1 MTTPVWLTIALPLA
15 GAAIL
20 LLGGRR
26 TNGWGHLLGCAASLG
41 SFVVGAVLFTD
52 MLGRDAEHRT
62 IHEALF
68 SWVPVAGLQVDFG
81 LHLDQLSMCFVLLI
95 TGVGSLIHIY
105 SIGYMAEDPE
115 RRRFFAFL
123 NLFLSAM
130 LLLVLADNYLGLYV
144 GWEGVGL
151 ASYLLIGFWAHKPS
165 AATAAKKAFV
175 VNRVGD
181 IGLAIALMVMFAYI
195 GSISFEGVFAAAPQV
210 SEGVLT
216 AIGLLLLL
224 AACGKSAQVPLQ
236 SWLGDAM
243 EGPTPVSALIHAA
256 TMVTAGVYL
265 IVRSG
270 PVFDLAP
277 NAQLGVVIVGAVTLL
292 FGAIVGCAKDDIK
305 KALAAS
311 TMSQIGYM
319 VLAAG
324 LGPAGYAFAIMHL
337 LTHGFFKAGLFLGAG
352 SVMHGMNDE
361 VDMRRYGGLRK
372 ALPITFATF
381 GLGYLAI
388 IGVPPLAGF
397 FSKDGIIE
405 AALGAGGAK
414 GIILGGAT
422 ILGAGITA
430 FYMTRVMLMTFFG
443 EKRWAPERAT
453 PHPHE
458 SPKVMTWPMILL
470 AIGSVVSGGALAI
483 GGTLEHW
490 LEPVVG
496 SHEIHHV
503 APVWVVTTV
512 ILTVVAVGILIAYRM
527 YGMRPVPEEVPAGS
541 ALTVAARKD
550 LYGDALNEEV
560 FMRPGQLG
568 RRGAGRDRRRGC
580 GRCDDRARRP
590 GVAHILRIAAVAD
603 RLRPLLRV
611 VDAGRRASWSSARS
625 WRCNCGDLIPV
636 VDGAVG
642 GADGRR
648 GRGDPAARVAAR
660 GVQVAGAGD
669 LDRGAGHHGAA
680 RGELRSRR

>member
-1 MTTPVWLTIALPLA
+1 MTTPLWLLIALPTVGATVLLLA
-15 GAAIL
+15 G
-20 LLGGRR
+20 RR
-26 TNGWGHLLGCAASLG
+26 SDRWGHLLGCAAALA
-41 SFVVGAVLFTD
+41 SFAVAALLFIDMVGRPA
-52 MLGRDAEHRT
+52 GQRT
-62 IHEALF
+62 TIETSF
-68 SWVPVAGLQVDFG
+68 SWVPVAELRIDFG
-81 LHLDQLSMCFVLLI
+81 LQLDQLSMCFVLLV

-105 SIGYMAEDPE
+105 SVGYMAHDAH
-115 RRRFFAFL
+115 RRKFFAYL
-123 NLFLSAM
+123 NLFLAAM
-130 LLLVLADNYLGLYV
+130 LLLVLADNFFGLYV

-181 IGLAIALMVMFAYI
+181 MSLVIAMAVMFAAA
-195 GSISFEGVFAAAPQV
+195 GSVSFSGVFDAAPQLG
-210 SEGVLT
+210 EGTLT

-277 NAQLGVVIVGAVTLL
+277 GAQLAVVTVGAVTLL
-292 FGAIVGCAKDDIK
+292 FGAIIGCAKDDIK

-352 SVMHGMNDE
+352 SVMHAMDDE

-397 FSKDGIIE
+397 FSKDAIIE
-405 AALGAGGAK
+405 VALGAGGVK
-414 GIILGGAT
+414 GIALGGAAL
-422 ILGAGITA
+422 LGAGITA
-430 FYMTRVMLMTFFG
+430 FYMTRVMLLTFFG
-443 EKRWAPERAT
+443 DKRWAPAAQ
-453 PHPHE
+453 PHE
-458 SPKVMTWPMILL
+458 APPVMTLPMILL
-470 AIGSVVSGGALAI
+470 AIGSVAAGALLAV
-483 GGTLEHW
+483 GGTLQRW

-496 SHEIHHV
+496 THEAQHV
-503 APVWVVTTV
+503 VPVEVVTTV
-512 ILTVVAVGILIAYRM
+512 VLVTVAAGIAIAYRM
-527 YGMRPVPEEVPAGS
+527 YAVRPVPVEVPDGS
-541 ALTVAARKD
+541 VLTVAARRD
-550 LYGDALNEEV
+550 LYGDAFNEQV
-560 FMRPGQLG
+560 FMRPGQRL
-568 RRGAGRDRRRGC
+568 AQTLVHVDET
-580 GRCDDRARRP
+580 
-590 GVAHILRIAAVAD
+590 GVDGVGSGLAAMV
-603 RLRPLLRV
+603 
-611 VDAGRRASWSSARS
+611 RRASAALRVLQTGFARS
-625 WRCNCGDLIPV
+625 YALSMLVGATLMVATILV
-636 VDGAVG
+636 V
-642 GADGRR
+642 RTW
-648 GRGDPAARVAAR
+648 
-660 GVQVAGAGD
+660 
-669 LDRGAGHHGAA
+669 
-680 RGELRSRR
+680 

>member
-1 MTTPVWLTIALPLA
+1 MTTLVWLTIVLPLA

-20 LLGGRR
+20 LLAGTRSDR
-26 TNGWGHLLGCAASLG
+26 WGHLLGCAAAVG
-41 SFVVGAVLFTD
+41 SFICGAVLFSD
-52 MLGRDAEHRT
+52 MLGRDAEHRAVHQT
-62 IHEALF
+62 LF
-68 SWVPVAGLQVDFG
+68 SWVPVEALQVDFG
-81 LHLDQLSMCFVLLI
+81 LQLDQLSICFVLLI
-95 TGVGSLIHIY
+95 SGVGSLIHIY
-105 SIGYMAEDPE
+105 SIGYMAEDPG
-115 RRRFFAFL
+115 RRRFFAYL

-151 ASYLLIGFWAHKPS
+151 ASYLLIGFWHHKPS

-181 IGLAIALMVMFAYI
+181 MGLAIALMVMFAFI
-195 GSISFEGVFAAAPQV
+195 GSVSFEGVFAAAPLLG
-210 SEGVLT
+210 EGTLT

-277 NAQLGVVIVGAVTLL
+277 AAQLGVVIVGAVTLL

-352 SVMHGMNDE
+352 SVMHAMNDE
-361 VDMRRYGGLRK
+361 VNMRRYGALRTV
-372 ALPITFATF
+372 LPITFATF

-405 AALGAGGAK
+405 AALGAGGVK
-414 GIILGGAT
+414 GIILGGAA

-443 EKRWAPERAT
+443 EKRWEDEA
-453 PHPHE
+453 HPHE
-458 SPKVMTWPMILL
+458 APAVMTLPMILL
-470 AIGSVVSGGALAI
+470 AVGSVVSGGALAI
-483 GGTLEHW
+483 GGTLNHW

-496 SHEIHHV
+496 AHEAHHAV
-503 APVWVVTTV
+503 PVWVVTAI
-512 ILTVVAVGILIAYRM
+512 ILSVVAVGIVIAYRM
-527 YGMRPVPEEVPAGS
+527 YATRAVPEEAPVGS
-541 ALTVAARKD
+541 ALTLAARQD
-550 LYGDALNEEV
+550 LYGDAINERV
-560 FMRPGQLG
+560 FMRPGQLLTEG
-568 RRGAGRDRRRGC
+568 LVEI
-580 GRCDDRARRP
+580 DDEA
-590 GVAHILRIAAVAD
+590 
-603 RLRPLLRV
+603 
-611 VDAGRRASWSSARS
+611 
-625 WRCNCGDLIPV
+625 
-636 VDGAVG
+636 VDGAATGLAGLVG
-642 GADGRR
+642 RVSNGLRQLQTGFARSYALSMLAGA
-648 GRGDPAARVAAR
+648 ALVVAAILA
-660 GVQVAGAGD
+660 VQ
-669 LDRGAGHHGAA
+669 LW
-680 RGELRSRR
+680 